1 MFWNRIFS
9 KIFVSSFPSFGKR
22 HEKSSSPFFITSQSN
37 VEPEI
42 QILKVIYKTHLSEL
56 QWAALPESNTAC
68 SSTSG
73 QEFLSLPPPTAQCM
87 ATLYFAYWKTVGN
100 QLAAVVMKVKLTSF
114 CYSVLSF
121 GYALPTLTYLISE
134 PVCLTKGRC
143 NYGVDLWYNQ
153 KSSHPKFYI
162 HFFIDKHQFAYFMLS

>member
-1 MFWNRIFS
+1 MA
-9 KIFVSSFPSFGKR
+9 SFLLFLSNFYNNFYLWHFLRLPCFEIAYFLKFLSAPSRVLVRDMK
-22 HEKSSSPFFITSQSN
+22 KSSSPFFITSQSN

-114 CYSVLSF
+114 YYSVLSF
-121 GYALPTLTYLISE
+121 GYALPPLTYLISE
-134 PVCLTKGRC
+134 PVCLTNYHTGR
-143 NYGVDLWYNQ
+143 Q
-153 KSSHPKFYI
+153 
-162 HFFIDKHQFAYFMLS
+162 Q